1 MRIDEEDIEELLSGY
16 PPVSA
21 DLLMG
26 MTLGRDRWLDRM
38 RDHYLANYIADG
50 GSKVKVL
57 VGGAGTGKT
66 HLLCSVLQDA
76 QTLGYQT
83 VYLNATEYR
92 LNDLPGLYRAIVKQL
107 DMAQLVS
114 GLCHQVAKKLGY
126 GQYDDDAAILALLMD
141 DQGLTR
147 DLATHE
153 IKRTIGLTLKEADF
167 GASFRAFAYS
177 VISNRLIVGNEDSVR
192 VALKWLAGEKL
203 ERYQKQATMLYE
215 RLQKTNAR
223 YWLNSLIR
231 LLHMAGMAGLV
242 VAIDDLEVMTERS
255 PETRRYRY
263 TANAIKDTCEL
274 FRQIID
280 DGELLDRF
288 LLLLA
293 GRREMIDDDRRG
305 FKSYEALW
313 MRLQSGLLPIDRFN
327 PLADIVDTD
336 VHLVA
341 QGKDFADQVQ
351 VRLGELFHE
360 SGMSLHPERS
370 IPNMSEHTP
379 LRAKVIETTLM
390 VLEEG

>member
-1 MRIDEEDIEELLSGY
+1 MRMNEVDIDALLSGE
-16 PPVSA
+16 PPVSPE
-21 DLLMG
+21 LLTA
-26 MTLGRDRWLDRM
+26 MTLGRDRWLDWL

-66 HLLCSVLQDA
+66 HLLGCVLQDA
-76 QTLGYQT
+76 QSLGYET
-83 VYLNATEYR
+83 VRLSALEYR
-92 LNDLPGLYRAIVKQL
+92 LNDLPGLYRAIVHQL
-107 DMAQLVS
+107 DIQEIVS
-114 GLCHQVAKKLGY
+114 GLCRQVAKQLGY
-126 GQYDDDAAILALLMD
+126 GQYDQSDEILSLLIE

-147 DLATHE
+147 DLAIHE
-153 IKRTIGLTLKEADF
+153 IKRTIGLVIKDSDL
-167 GASFRAFAYS
+167 GSSFRAFAYS
-177 VISNRLIVGNEDSVR
+177 VVSNRLIVGNEDQVK

-203 ERYQKQATMLYE
+203 ERHQKQSTMLYE

-231 LLHMAGMAGLV
+231 LLHMAGMTGLV
-242 VAIDDLEVMTERS
+242 VAIDDLATLTERH

-263 TANAIKDTCEL
+263 TANGIKDTCEL

-280 DGELLDRF
+280 DAELLDHF

-293 GRREMIDDDRRG
+293 GRREMINDDRRG

-341 QGKDFADQVQ
+341 QGRAFPEQVKMKL
-351 VRLGELFHE
+351 RSLFQE
-360 SGMSLHPERS
+360 SGYELHDREAPELY
-370 IPNMSEHTP
+370 EHSQ
-379 LRAKVIETTLM
+379 LRATVIETTFM
-390 VLEEG
+390 AMEEG

>member
-1 MRIDEEDIEELLSGY
+1 MRIDEVDIEELLSGY
-16 PPVSA
+16 PPVSPE
-21 DLLMG
+21 LLTG

-107 DMAQLVS
+107 DTAQLVS

-126 GQYDDDAAILALLMD
+126 GQYDDDASILALLMD

-177 VISNRLIVGNEDSVR
+177 VISNRLVVGNEESVR
-192 VALKWLAGEKL
+192 LALKWLAGEKL
-203 ERYQKQATMLYE
+203 ERHQKQATMLYE

-231 LLHMAGMAGLV
+231 LLHMAGMTGLV

-313 MRLQSGLLPIDRFN
+313 MRLQSGLLAIDRFN

-341 QGKDFADQVQ
+341 QGREFADQVQ
-351 VRLGELFHE
+351 IRLGELFHE
-360 SGMSLHPERS
+360 SGMLLHPERVL
-370 IPNMSEHTP
+370 PDAGEHTL

-390 VLEEG
+390 AMEEG